1 MDRALSLP
9 SLRDDLRLLGTG
21 AERDGSPG
29 WTIFDPARNRFF
41 RIGWLEF
48 EPATLA
54 LIGIAGLIGLA
65 LAARQWD
72 AFTASLAAAFTPAG
86 VFGFLCALAIAKS
99 LHELGHAYVA
109 TRAGVRV
116 AHMGVA
122 FVVMWPMLYTDTGET
137 WKLADARTRFAI
149 ASAGLVTELAIAA
162 LATLGWSLTADG
174 ALRDALFFL
183 ATTSWLR
190 FAGCAQSRRTRPHLG
205 RNPGPAFGARPRG
218 RSRSSPSS
226 QGRWRVIAGTGHHD
240 RFHAGDPPADQTAHR
255 PAWRRDRDPR
265 RSCRPRPENRAVPGA
280 HRTRPGPGVTGHCHR
295 HGGDPRPPPQPQR
308 PGAARCGVGADPR
321 EWFVEG
327 SRLLSVIEPVGCWH
341 VSRPPQVTAVQKKP
355 RWRAT
360 FPGQLTDQRRRPRA
374 NEKPTMPRPTVNS
387 AIVAGSG
394 TG

>member
-21 AERDGSPG
+21 AERDDSPG
-29 WTIFDPARNRFF
+29 WTFLDPARKRFF

-72 AFTASLAAAFTPAG
+72 AFTASLAATFTPAG
-86 VFGFLCALAIAKS
+86 VFGFRCALAIAKS

-137 WKLADARTRFAI
+137 WNLADARTRFAI
-149 ASAGLVTELAIAA
+149 ASI
-162 LATLGWSLTADG
+162 
-174 ALRDALFFL
+174 
-183 ATTSWLR
+183 
-190 FAGCAQSRRTRPHLG
+190 
-205 RNPGPAFGARPRG
+205 G
-218 RSRSSPSS
+218 RSPS
-226 QGRWRVIAGTGHHD
+226 WRL
-240 RFHAGDPPADQTAHR
+240 PPSRPWGGASRPTA
-255 PAWRRDRDPR
+255 P
-265 RSCRPRPENRAVPGA
+265 C
-280 HRTRPGPGVTGHCHR
+280 
-295 HGGDPRPPPQPQR
+295 
-308 PGAARCGVGADPR
+308 AARCGVGADPR

-341 VSRPPQVTAVQKKP
+341 ASRPPQVTAVQKKP

-360 FPGQLTDQRRRPRA
+360 FPGQLSDQRRRPRA